1 MIWPSASLHGCHQL
15 HCVNLCQHLKPKRD
29 LGRCVKGFAAAL
41 QLEADFFVIVPAA
54 NLLATMRPV
63 ARTYVGTLYE
73 LGLAT
78 VAALRSL
85 WTVCT

>member
-15 HCVNLCQHLKPKRD
+15 QCVGLCQRLRPKKD
-29 LGRCVKGFAAAL
+29 LGRRVKRFEAAL
-41 QLEADFFVIVPAA
+41 QLQATFCVIVPAA

-63 ARTYVGTLYE
+63 ARTYVGTLCG
-73 LGLAT
+73 LGLAA

-85 WTVCT
+85 

>member
-15 HCVNLCQHLKPKRD
+15 QCVGVCQRLRPKRD
-29 LGRCVKGFAAAL
+29 LGRCVKGFGAAL
-41 QLEADFFVIVPAA
+41 QLEANLCVTVPAA

-63 ARTYVGTLYE
+63 ARTYVGTLYG
-73 LGLAT
+73 LGLAA

-85 WTVCT
+85 

>member
-1 MIWPSASLHGCHQL
+1 MIWPCASLHGCHQL
-15 HCVNLCQHLKPKRD
+15 QCVGLCQRLKPKRD
-29 LGRCVKGFAAAL
+29 LRRYVKGFGAAL
-41 QLEADFFVIVPAA
+41 QLEANFCVIVPAA

-63 ARTYVGTLYE
+63 ARTYVGTLYG

-85 WTVCT
+85 